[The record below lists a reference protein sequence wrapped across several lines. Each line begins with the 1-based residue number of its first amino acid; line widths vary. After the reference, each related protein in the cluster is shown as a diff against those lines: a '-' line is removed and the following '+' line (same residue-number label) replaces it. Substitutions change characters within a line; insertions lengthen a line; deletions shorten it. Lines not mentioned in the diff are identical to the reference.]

1 MDNGNRRGVG
11 IRTIVRT
18 ADEENRNLFH
28 LWYQKRFEE
37 EDSKARKLEVLGQG
51 VGPRCNLN
59 DRGQVE
65 LRWYQYSWKR

>member
-1 MDNGNRRGVG
+1 MILETLRRSMDNGNRKGVG

-37 EDSKARKLEVLGQG
+37 EDSKARKLEGSW
-51 VGPRCNLN
+51 
-59 DRGQVE
+59 DRV
-65 LRWYQYSWKR
+65 

>member
-1 MDNGNRRGVG
+1 MDNGNRKGVG

-37 EDSKARKLEVLGQG
+37 EDSKARKLEGSW
-51 VGPRCNLN
+51 
-59 DRGQVE
+59 DRV
-65 LRWYQYSWKR
+65 